1 MKAIVDA
8 DTCIGCGLCADT
20 CPAVYKME
28 GDKAITIVDTVPADQ
43 EDCAKRG
50 GRGMPGGG
58 NKDIVKRS
66 PAL

>member
-20 CPAVYKME
+20 CSAVYKME
-28 GDKAITIVDTVPADQ
+28 GDKAITIVDTVPVDQ

-50 GRGMPGGG
+50 AEECPVEAI
-58 NKDIVKRS
+58 KIS
-66 PAL
+66 

>member
-20 CPAVYKME
+20 CPTVYKME

-50 GRGMPGGG
+50 QR
-58 NKDIVKRS
+58 NARWRQ
-66 PAL
+66 